1 MVSTNPYRN
10 EPRTGER
17 MTVDEYF
24 ALEELELEH
33 RYEFEDGVI
42 RMMSGDSKAHDDIT
56 FNVRFALK
64 AQFASGPCSASGP
77 NLRTQVTPSR
87 KYYYPDVVV
96 SCDVADRHPRNKL
109 IRSPRVV
116 VEVLSPGTEA
126 DDRGK
131 KLQAYQACDTIQEYV
146 LVSQFA
152 MHVEVYSRRDDG
164 VWRSQPCVY
173 SAGDTIVLESI
184 DVHIPITEFYDG
196 INFEEFVEEE

>member
-1 MVSTNPYRN
+1 MSTTPHRN
-10 EPRTGER
+10 EPRTGEH

-24 ALEELELEH
+24 ALDELGLEQ
-33 RYEFEDGVI
+33 RYEFEDGMI
-42 RMMSGDSKAHDDIT
+42 RMMSGGSVAHDDIT
-56 FNVRFALK
+56 FNVRVALK
-64 AQFASGPCSASGP
+64 TQLSSGPCSASGP

-87 KYYYPDVVV
+87 KYYYPDAVV

-126 DDRGK
+126 ADRGK
-131 KLQAYQACDTIQEYV
+131 KIKAYQSCDTIQEYV

-164 VWRSQPCVY
+164 AWHPQPRVY
-173 SAGDTIVLESI
+173 GAGDTIVLESI
-184 DVHIPITEFYDG
+184 DVHIPIAEFYDG
-196 INFEEFVEEE
+196 VNFEEFAEEE